1 MKSLLLAKRSFKEIL
16 RDPLSFVFCLGFPV
30 LLLIAFRVINYYVG
44 DGWMSLSDLVPGV
57 AVFSLSFIML
67 YMTLLVSKDRATS
80 FLARLY
86 TAPLRAIDFIIGYA
100 LPGVVLG
107 VLQLLI
113 TYLAGMVISLVPNG
127 TLTAKGVETVLKTVD
142 YTTVPPLTVEG
153 TVLLPFGGIF
163 TATLAAL
170 PTVLLFVSLGILFG
184 TLLNEKSAPGIS
196 SAVITASGLL
206 GGAWMPLSDMGS
218 FADFCSF
225 LPFYPATTLAR
236 TAFMLHAPTASGF
249 WLPLI
254 TVTLW
259 CVAVFTAA
267 VLLFLRSLRGE
278 K

>member
-1 MKSLLLAKRSFKEIL
+1 MK
-16 RDPLSFVFCLGFPV
+16 V
-30 LLLIAFRVINYYVG
+30 LVINSG
-44 DGWMSLSDLVPGV
+44 SSSLKYQLIDMETEGV
-57 AVFSLSFIML
+57 IAKGTCERIGIEG
-67 YMTLLVSKDRATS
+67 SK
-80 FLARLY
+80 
-86 TAPLRAIDFIIGYA
+86 
-100 LPGVVLG
+100 
-107 VLQLLI
+107 
-113 TYLAGMVISLVPNG
+113 
-127 TLTAKGVETVLKTVD
+127 LTHKAKGVETVLKTVD